1 MWNLLK
7 RFVLTVMRLKMA
19 TKLFKKTKTFRALK
33 DKLEQ
38 PIVQVFT
45 FLRDNENVSES
56 TRNSC
61 HSSFWIMRAKKG
73 RPQWQPRAAFQT
85 NWWPLCLCGLQL
97 WKTYYKRA
105 ASQHFPNKHLTE
117 LCTFD
122 YFHVFS
128 VFFYVLHWD
137 VPFSSPKSLALILS
151 MCWSGHY

>member
-61 HSSFWIMRAKKG
+61 RSSFWIMRAKKG
-73 RPQWQPRAAFQT
+73 DLNGNT
-85 NWWPLCLCGLQL
+85 EPLF
-97 WKTYYKRA
+97 K
-105 ASQHFPNKHLTE
+105 LTDGHCVCVVCNCEKPTIKE
-117 LCTFD
+117 L
-122 YFHVFS
+122 
-128 VFFYVLHWD
+128 LHNI
-137 VPFSSPKSLALILS
+137 SLINI
-151 MCWSGHY
+151 